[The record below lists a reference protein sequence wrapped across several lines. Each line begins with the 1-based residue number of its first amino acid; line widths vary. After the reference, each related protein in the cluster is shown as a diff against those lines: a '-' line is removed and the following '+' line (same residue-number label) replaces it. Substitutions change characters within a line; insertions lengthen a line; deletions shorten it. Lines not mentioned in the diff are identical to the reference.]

1 MQPLLQVRVPLFI
14 IIRVQSKITSLLFQQ
29 IPSRRSQILK
39 KMREVLFFS
48 QLDNSVLFFC
58 NIFSKHKKTIYIQCR
73 VKRGVNYNGNIKK

>member
-1 MQPLLQVRVPLFI
+1 MQPLLQVRAPLFI

-39 KMREVLFFS
+39 KLREVLFFS

-58 NIFSKHKKTIYIQCR
+58 NIFSKHKKTIHI
-73 VKRGVNYNGNIKK
+73 YNAESKEVLIITEI